1 MNVSDIYRTQQSG
14 EGNVD
19 CHQIGNGVDSYQCAT
34 NAWRTSRRHFLSAGQ
49 GCGEYELICFR
60 DSDEHKESEKQCDE
74 IQSLLHEHP
83 LLLETLPLMVVEAK
97 VCQTGKLTDT
107 TDICFSTMQLP
118 VSNCCVCYR
127 ILGGKLQCVV
137 GKATRYTNLYINQRS
152 IVCPAAH
159 DKGEFPSCNGQ
170 PGLRR
175 V

>member
-1 MNVSDIYRTQQSG
+1 MNVSDSYRTQQSG

-107 TDICFSTMQLP
+107 TGICFSTMQLP
-118 VSNCCVCYR
+118 VSNLLRLLPHFRGEASVCGRESY
-127 ILGGKLQCVV
+127 
-137 GKATRYTNLYINQRS
+137 S
-152 IVCPAAH
+152 VCEFIHQPAFDCLSGSA
-159 DKGEFPSCNGQ
+159 
-170 PGLRR
+170 R
-175 V
+175 